1 MALAPAP
8 ASARR
13 RSEGHSLGTEALTG
27 GSFVLLAATVFLSA
41 IYVENYLSESR
52 LVNSTDWVL
61 LTRNQ
66 TFLDLEAVHE
76 DEEPMPAPGPLWTD
90 DFSSLFE
97 VVEFDN

>member
-1 MALAPAP
+1 
-8 ASARR
+8 
-13 RSEGHSLGTEALTG
+13 
-27 GSFVLLAATVFLSA
+27 
-41 IYVENYLSESR
+41 
-52 LVNSTDWVL
+52 VL

-66 TFLDLEAVHE
+66 AFLDLEAVHE